1 MREEEKKRTSQQS
14 KVHKLF
20 RKRWI
25 FPAIYLASA
34 AIILTAVLWF
44 QANGNN
50 NLSEDAK
57 DRYGQ
62 DGTAYTEDA
71 MEVNA
76 SLENLKMPL
85 VNDKDAVVKKPFYDD
100 QASKKQQE
108 AALVF
113 YNNTY
118 HPNTGVDLAIEGD
131 KSFDVTAAASGTVT
145 KAEKD
150 PLLGFVIE
158 VDHKDGLVTQYQ
170 SLDEATVEVGDV
182 VKQGQVL
189 AKAGKNLYNQ
199 EANNHVHFEIRKD
212 GVAINPSDYFGK
224 SVASIKEVKAA
235 EVTEQQPTTAEEP
248 LKDEETSKDKEES
261 KQEDKTGD
269 EAPKAPENKE
279 QSADES
285 KSNA

>member
-14 KVHKLF
+14 KVQQLF

-50 NLSEDAK
+50 DISEGNK
-57 DRYGQ
+57 DGYTE
-62 DGTAYTEDA
+62 DGTAYNEEA
-71 MEVNA
+71 VEVNA
-76 SLENLKMPL
+76 SLENLNMPIANKES
-85 VNDKDAVVKKPFYDD
+85 VVVKKPFYDD
-100 QASKKQQE
+100 QASKEQQE

-118 HPNTGVDLAIEGD
+118 HPNTGLDLAVKGD
-131 KSFDVTAAASGTVT
+131 KPFDVVAAASGTVT

-150 PLLGFVIE
+150 PILGFVIE

-170 SLDEATVEVGDV
+170 SLDQATVEAGDIV
-182 VKQGQVL
+182 RQGQMI
-189 AKAGKNLYNQ
+189 AKAGKSLYNQ
-199 EANNHVHFEIRKD
+199 EANTHVHFEIRKD
-212 GVAINPSDYFGK
+212 GVAINPSEYFGK

-235 EVTEQQPTTAEEP
+235 EVTEQKSTNDSSSDESDKSDDTQKNEAED
-248 LKDEETSKDKEES
+248 KDSQSEDSKKEES
-261 KQEDKTGD
+261 
-269 EAPKAPENKE
+269 
-279 QSADES
+279 ADTT